1 MQAFSCAC
9 MISCTSRALYANLSY
24 WCVVTFLVHL
34 QLNYIM
40 RAPSHLQCNGII
52 ILFVNLAE
60 HESNHFPRGGDWGAY
75 NLHSISDTPL
85 ASRIYDSRYSTR
97 VTVKRQSFVSG
108 YIVISARST
117 RRFYTG
123 EAHIYMYGYRC
134 KLEVLLT

>member
-40 RAPSHLQCNGII
+40 CAPSHLQCNGII

-97 VTVKRQSFVSG
+97 VTVKRQSFVWLHSHKRPKHTK
-108 YIVISARST
+108 VLHRRST
-117 RRFYTG
+117 
-123 EAHIYMYGYRC
+123 HIH
-134 KLEVLLT
+134 VWIQV